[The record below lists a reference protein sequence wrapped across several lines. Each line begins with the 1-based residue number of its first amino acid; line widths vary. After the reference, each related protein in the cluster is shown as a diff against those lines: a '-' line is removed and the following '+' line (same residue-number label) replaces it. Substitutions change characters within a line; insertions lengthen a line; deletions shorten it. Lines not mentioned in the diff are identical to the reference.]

1 MNGLTQIKDK
11 DGILYDVQ
19 YDLDF
24 ERFLIFEHDRENV
37 KGNYFTSKD
46 IQRFLETKQ
55 IIIVNDGDKVFEKYL
70 N

>member
-1 MNGLTQIKDK
+1 MNYLTQIKDK

-24 ERFLIFEHDRENV
+24 EQFFIFEHDREDI
-37 KGNYFTSKD
+37 KGNYFTSTEV
-46 IQRFLETKQ
+46 QRFLETKQ
-55 IIIVNDGDKVFEKYL
+55 IEIVNDGNKLFEKYL